1 MKERGILFS
10 APMVR
15 ALLADTKTQTRRIF
29 KVTGP
34 MGNKCEITSPDEEIV
49 RFDDGT
55 FHYLSTGA
63 MSGPY
68 PCPYGVPS
76 DRLWVRETWQSE
88 MVAGHER
95 DGPVR
100 YRATQDERCMGHRW
114 KPSIFMPR
122 WASRIQLRIIDVRV
136 ERLNKISSDDAAAEG
151 WPGPDEQNSI
161 RSAYPIAWYAALWD
175 SINGP
180 RSYDKNPW
188 VWVVSFER
196 VADTSSGGR
205 Q

>member
-68 PCPYGVPS
+68 PCPYGVPG

-122 WASRIQLRIIDVRV
+122 WASRISLRITDVRV
-136 ERLNKISSDDAAAEG
+136 ERLQSISQADANAEG
-151 WPGPDEQNSI
+151 IAAQSGPWLHHV
-161 RSAYPIAWYAALWD
+161 IADYRRLWG
-175 SINGP
+175 SINGAE
-180 RSYDKNPW
+180 SWNSNPW

-196 VADTSSGGR
+196 VPSTSRGEHP
-205 Q
+205 